1 MAPEIEA
8 RFYPIDKDELR
19 AKLKAAGF
27 ALIHPEYMMRRTAFK
42 PPQGVDVSFGRVR
55 QEADCVTISL
65 KKMQHRSLS
74 GNKELCIRTDSYD
87 AAVEFMK
94 EIGMTQKAYQETL
107 RELWQKDST
116 EVVIDTW
123 PGLKPLVEIEAPDE
137 DAVKDAAKALGF
149 DMKDALYGA
158 VDCIAE
164 KELGIPCAEL
174 NEKIPLITFEHPLVS
189 RKK

>member
-8 RFYPIDKDELR
+8 KFYPVDKDAIRERLR
-19 AKLKAAGF
+19 AKGF

-42 PPQGVDVSFGRVR
+42 PPENVDASFGRVR

-65 KKMQHRSLS
+65 KRMRERSLS

-94 EIGMTQKAYQETL
+94 EIGMTQKAYQETR
-107 RELWQKDST
+107 RELWQKNST

-137 DAVKDAAKALGF
+137 DAVKVAATELGF

-158 VDCIAE
+158 VDIIAE
-164 KELGIPCAEL
+164 RELGISCEEL
-174 NEKIPLITFEHPLVS
+174 NERTPLITFEHPLQS
-189 RKK
+189 RK